1 MSSWNPDANPEAV
14 LEPEKSMINAVRIA
28 GPLAAIVGALALV
41 EITSGVL
48 QGYYTPILTDIARHF
63 SVHDADTNWL
73 EASQLMLSALCV
85 PVLAKIGDLYGHRRV
100 LIGTTAATALA
111 SFGLAFAPTF
121 WTFLVAWA
129 LQGAYAVWLPLE
141 VALIY
146 LAARQAVAGRRSAG
160 ENQISDEVPALTRK
174 AAGLLVAALETGVI
188 VGALVSGEVAQVA
201 SMRVTLLIPA
211 LVVTAC
217 LVAVVVL
224 LPKDTKPELAAAVS
238 EYSAGSVEG
247 AGAGAGPGA
256 GAGTDNADARLGRV
270 DVVGVV
276 LLTLSLALLMSGL
289 VLVRSTGVGS
299 PWPWLLLLSA
309 VALVVPFV
317 RHERSHPEP
326 IIDVKLLAERSMW
339 PIQLTAG
346 LFGVSVL
353 GAQAPLSTFA
363 RTNPDEVGYGLGLTS
378 ASVSY
383 IIGLY
388 VITML
393 IGALL
398 FAPVSRRFT
407 PRVALIMASSL
418 VALGYLMFLP
428 FHGSLLQTMINMGIA
443 GLGSGALVA
452 ALPAAAASAAP
463 TTRTGMAT
471 GLTNTTKT
479 IGGAIASAVFGVALF
494 AGVSEAAVSSGET
507 AAPLSGYMTVW
518 ALCGITAAI
527 CALLLTRV
535 PKDSFTSVRES

>member
-14 LEPEKSMINAVRIA
+14 LEPEKSTINAVRIA

-188 VGALVSGEVAQVA
+188 AGALVSGEVAQVA

-247 AGAGAGPGA
+247 AGAGA

-463 TTRTGMAT
+463 PTRTGMAT

>member
-1 MSSWNPDANPEAV
+1 
-14 LEPEKSMINAVRIA
+14 
-28 GPLAAIVGALALV
+28 
-41 EITSGVL
+41 
-48 QGYYTPILTDIARHF
+48 
-63 SVHDADTNWL
+63 
-73 EASQLMLSALCV
+73 
-85 PVLAKIGDLYGHRRV
+85 
-100 LIGTTAATALA
+100 
-111 SFGLAFAPTF
+111 
-121 WTFLVAWA
+121 
-129 LQGAYAVWLPLE
+129 
-141 VALIY
+141 
-146 LAARQAVAGRRSAG
+146 
-160 ENQISDEVPALTRK
+160 
-174 AAGLLVAALETGVI
+174 
-188 VGALVSGEVAQVA
+188 
-201 SMRVTLLIPA
+201 
-211 LVVTAC
+211 
-217 LVAVVVL
+217 
-224 LPKDTKPELAAAVS
+224 
-238 EYSAGSVEG
+238 
-247 AGAGAGPGA
+247 
-256 GAGTDNADARLGRV
+256 GTDNADARLGRV

-326 IIDVKLLAERSMW
+326 IIDVKLFAERSMW

-463 TTRTGMAT
+463 PTRTGMAT